1 MRDAIDR
8 FLLGCAEAAID
19 VPLPRYMDWAFESLS
34 SVIRFE
40 AAGWGIGTH
49 APPVTHF
56 IHLAGVSPALLL
68 AYEAGVVEIDYI
80 RAASASRPGVTIND
94 FDIRDSFP
102 DAAADID
109 ARISTPFGLEQTLA
123 TTIPAQAGLVHFIL
137 LWRRRRFDP
146 FAEEERQLAERL
158 KPHMV
163 AGWRVAQRLYLA
175 QRAARHDAGHA
186 LVDALGALHSF
197 DGGFVRL
204 VRRAFPDWG
213 GRRLPEA
220 LVTLVPAG
228 GGAVP
233 GLVLSAERSGALF
246 ALTVR
251 ARGEDPLTPAERAAA
266 ELYASGMS
274 YRAVAQRL
282 GRAPGTVRNQIARAY
297 ARLGV
302 QSKVALAERLSRRG

>member
-1 MRDAIDR
+1 MGDAIDR
-8 FLLGCAEAAID
+8 FILGCAEAALD
-19 VPLPRYMDWAFESLS
+19 VPMPRYMDWAFEALAPLL
-34 SVIRFE
+34 RFE

-56 IHLAGVSPALLL
+56 IHLAGVSPDLLL

-80 RAASASRPGVTIND
+80 RAASAAAPGRTIND
-94 FDIRDSFP
+94 ADIRDGHAE
-102 DAAADID
+102 AAAAID
-109 ARISTPFGLEQTLA
+109 ERISAPFGLEQTLA
-123 TTIPAQAGLVHFIL
+123 TTLPAPAGLVHFIL

-146 FAEEERQLAERL
+146 FTEEDRQLAERL

-163 AGWRVAQRLYLA
+163 AGWRVAQRLHLA
-175 QRAARHDAGHA
+175 GRAATADSGHA
-186 LVDALGALHSF
+186 LVDALGAIHSF

-213 GRRLPEA
+213 GSRLPD
-220 LVTLVPAG
+220 TLVALLPRG
-228 GGAVP
+228 GTVP
-233 GLVLSAERSGALF
+233 GLSLDVERSSALL

-251 ARGEDPLTPAERAAA
+251 ARREDPLTPAERAAA
-266 ELYASGMS
+266 ELYAAGHS
-274 YRAVAQRL
+274 YRVVAERL

-302 QSKVALAERLSRRG
+302 NTKVALAERLSRRG